1 MKLFICVDDEGGMT
15 FMGRRVSRDRIVV
28 EDVAAASGEALT
40 VFPFSE
46 RLFKDAGYSPRIVPC
61 GTDVADSGCLFL
73 EDRSP
78 KSMLDRVDT
87 LVIYRWN
94 RLYPSDKKIDFCPL
108 EEGFSLIQ
116 TVDMTGKSHEK
127 ITKEI
132 YKR

>member
-15 FMGRRVSRDRIVV
+15 FMGRRVSRDRAVL
-28 EDVAAASGEALT
+28 EDIAAVSGEALT

-46 RLFKDAGYSPRIVPC
+46 RLFKDAGYLFRVVYC
-61 GTDVADSGCLFL
+61 EADVADNGCLFI

-108 EEGFSLIQ
+108 DEGFTLAESL
-116 TVDMTGKSHEK
+116 DMVGKSHEK

-132 YKR
+132 YVR